1 MLIKTCSKTFD
12 YPCFSNTPL
21 PNPARPQKV
30 LVLLLILQ
38 FWKWVECNCTQQ
50 WSTFQQN
57 TTIQSST
64 FSMKYV
70 SGSLPRGTG
79 GSQLS
84 TTYVLLI
91 SEACTLVGGPGIWT
105 SPVRLINGASVKQQI
120 TSWVS
125 IRITAHLSDS
135 TFLSCTAMLSCQE
148 LWYHLCCSPD
158 QLNIDK

>member
-12 YPCFSNTPL
+12 YPCFSNIPL
-21 PNPARPQKV
+21 PNPGRP
-30 LVLLLILQ
+30 VLLLILQ
-38 FWKWVECNCTQQ
+38 IWKWLECNCPQQ

-57 TTIQSST
+57 TIIHCST

-91 SEACTLVGGPGIWT
+91 SEACTLVGGLGIWT
-105 SPVRLINGASVKQQI
+105 SPVRLINEASVKQQI
-120 TSWVS
+120 NSWVS
-125 IRITAHLSDS
+125 IQGTAHLSDS
-135 TFLSCTAMLSCQE
+135 TFPPCTAMFS
-148 LWYHLCCSPD
+148 Y
-158 QLNIDK
+158 

>member
-12 YPCFSNTPL
+12 YPCFSNIPL
-21 PNPARPQKV
+21 PNPARPQEV
-30 LVLLLILQ
+30 SVLLLILL
-38 FWKWVECNCTQQ
+38 FWKWVECNCTHQ

-57 TTIQSST
+57 TTMQCST

-105 SPVRLINGASVKQQI
+105 SPVRLINVASVKQQI
-120 TSWVS
+120 NSCIS
-125 IRITAHLSDS
+125 IHAAAHLSDS
-135 TFLSCTAMLSCQE
+135 AFPPCTAMLC
-148 LWYHLCCSPD
+148 Y
-158 QLNIDK
+158 